1 MTRTVQLV
9 TPFEFCDPNEP
20 AEHHTN
26 NNCRKTL
33 AAANVTA
40 IRRASDH

>member
-9 TPFEFCDPNEP
+9 TPFEFCDPNE
-20 AEHHTN
+20 HHTN
-26 NNCRKTL
+26 NNCPKRL
-33 AAANVTA
+33 AAANVNA